1 MAKLYLKFEQTVLK
15 EVSLAQG
22 TTTIGRLP
30 DNLLQIDNLAVSGH
44 HAKIYWDQ
52 DHYVIEDLGS
62 LNGTYVNNQRVGK
75 ASLKDGDSVIIG
87 KHLVQFKEEGQKAP
101 SEKPAEKAGPV
112 TPKLEAT
119 VVLDTRKA
127 QEMIAANAAANPA
140 SGPLGLSKPAP
151 APSAKER
158 VGILAILEGRTD
170 QSQYVLTGKMTM
182 IGKSAMATIRLKGF
196 FAPKTAALISRR
208 DNKYFLASSHKKI
221 RLKING
227 EEVSGQYE
235 LKEGDIIEVA
245 RIKAAFSFQD

>member
-1 MAKLYLKFEQTVLK
+1 MSKTRTLAILVFDDVEVLDFCGPFEVFSVANRFTDPPAFNVLTV
-15 EVSLAQG
+15 
-22 TTTIGRLP
+22 
-30 DNLLQIDNLAVSGH
+30 
-44 HAKIYWDQ
+44 
-52 DHYVIEDLGS
+52 
-62 LNGTYVNNQRVGK
+62 
-75 ASLKDGDSVIIG
+75 
-87 KHLVQFKEEGQKAP
+87 
-101 SEKPAEKAGPV
+101 AEKAGPV

-140 SGPLGLSKPAP
+140 SGPLGLSKPAA

-245 RIKAAFSFQD
+245 RIKAAFSFQE